1 MSRPCTTLTSSLLFV
16 LIAVS
21 AAHAQAPAAAPL
33 PTVDEIVAK
42 NLQAKGG
49 AEKWQS
55 VKSVKMTGKMTAQGT
70 EMPLTVYAM
79 RPNFNRQEI
88 TMAAGKAIQAFDGTT
103 AWVVNPMLGIDTP
116 QVVPGPAADLAKRSA
131 DFDGALINY
140 KDKGNVIEL
149 VGKEQLPGGGKEPV
163 VGKDVYHL
171 KVTSKDGPVQH
182 YFLDATTGLE
192 LQTTAELALGNG
204 QKQTL
209 TNVMSNYKPVDGIM
223 IPHAVTQ
230 SVGGRQLLQW
240 TITSVEFNSVADDSI
255 FRLPKK

>member
-1 MSRPCTTLTSSLLFV
+1 MPRPRTCLTSSLIFIV
-16 LIAVS
+16 IAVA
-21 AAHAQAPAAAPL
+21 AAHAQAPGSAPL
-33 PTVDEIVAK
+33 PTVDEIIAK

-55 VKSVKMTGKMTAQGT
+55 VKSVKMSGKMTAQGN

-88 TMAAGKAIQAFDGTT
+88 MLPAGKAIQAFDGTT

-116 QVVPGPAADLAKRSA
+116 QVVPGPAAEFTKQSA

-149 VGKEQLPGGGKEPV
+149 VGKEQLE
-163 VGKDVYHL
+163 GKDVYHL
-171 KVTSKDGPVQH
+171 KVTAKGGPLQH
-182 YFLDATTGLE
+182 YLLDATSGLE
-192 LQTTAELALGNG
+192 LRTSTEIALGNG

-209 TNVMSNYKPVDGIM
+209 TNTMTNYKPVDGIM
-223 IPHAVTQ
+223 IPHTVTQ
-230 SVGGRQLLQW
+230 AAGDKQLLQW
-240 TITSVEFNSVADDSI
+240 TITSVEFNTVPDDSI